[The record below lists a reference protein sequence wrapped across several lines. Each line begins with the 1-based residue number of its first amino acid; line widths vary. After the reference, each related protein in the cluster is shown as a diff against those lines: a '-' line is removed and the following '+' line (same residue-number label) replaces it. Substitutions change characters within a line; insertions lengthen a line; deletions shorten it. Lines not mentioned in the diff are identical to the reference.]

1 MDETIGGYVVFG
13 KGRGE
18 KKKRHAEA
26 CLFLVGEAGLEPAR
40 PQ

>member
-1 MDETIGGYVVFG
+1 MDETIGGILSW
-13 KGRGE
+13 KGSWE